1 MSANPPQTIN
11 PLSPHCPSRK
21 LLELLADKWTVL
33 LIAALSRGVNRNG
46 RLLHEIGGI
55 SQKMLTQTLRK
66 LVTQGL
72 VERIDYQTV
81 PPHVEY
87 RLTPLGA
94 TLVEPIHV
102 LGHWVEQHYHEVEW
116 ARIRAEAAESPITS
130 EVHLDERRA
139 S

>member
-1 MSANPPQTIN
+1 MSGSPRPKIN
-11 PLSPHCPSRK
+11 PLSPRCPSRK

-46 RLLHEIGGI
+46 RLLNEIGGI

-66 LVTQGL
+66 LVGQGL
-72 VERIDYQTV
+72 VERIDYHTV

-87 RLTPLGA
+87 RLTPLGE

-102 LGHWVEQHYHEVEW
+102 LGRWVEEHYHEVEW
-116 ARIRAEAAESPITS
+116 AQVRAEAADSPAAT
-130 EVHLDERRA
+130 EVRLDERRA